1 MHAYAI
7 DLRERILR
15 AVDDGVPQREVA
27 RRFDVSRATV
37 QRYVRLRRETG
48 RIAPRPRPGPAPR
61 LGVAAQPALRAQL
74 AAAPDATLAQHCATW
89 ERDHGVRV
97 SVATM
102 HRAIARLGWTRKK
115 RPSPPPNATRRPGRP
130 GGSGSPPSTRPAS
143 SSSTRRA
150 AISA

>member
-89 ERDHGVRV
+89 ERTHGVRV

-130 GGSGSPPSTRPAS
+130 GGRGSPRSTRPGS
-143 SSSTRRA
+143 SSSTRPA
-150 AISA
+150 ATVG

>member
-48 RIAPRPRPGPAPR
+48 RTAPR

-102 HRAIARLGWTRKK
+102 HRAIA
-115 RPSPPPNATRRPGRP
+115 
-130 GGSGSPPSTRPAS
+130 
-143 SSSTRRA
+143 
-150 AISA
+150 